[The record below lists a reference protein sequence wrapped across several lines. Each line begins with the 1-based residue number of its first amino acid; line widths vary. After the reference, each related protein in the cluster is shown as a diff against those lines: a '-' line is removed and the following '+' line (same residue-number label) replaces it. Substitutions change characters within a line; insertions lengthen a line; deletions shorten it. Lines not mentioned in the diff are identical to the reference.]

1 MEFGCLTID
10 EKIFGRNINFLRGIG
25 NKANSQVVLMAKVT
39 FKSDNKT
46 VEVPNGTPLVQAA
59 EDNGATIAFSCKAGV
74 CVSCLSNINKGM
86 ENLSPKT
93 DNEKATLE
101 GFGAKPNQRLAC
113 QVTVNGDVEIENP

>member
-1 MEFGCLTID
+1 
-10 EKIFGRNINFLRGIG
+10 
-25 NKANSQVVLMAKVT
+25 MAKVT

-46 VEVPNGTPLVQAA
+46 VEVPNGTPMVQIA
-59 EDNGATIAFSCKAGV
+59 EDNGASIAFSCKAGV

-86 ENLSPKT
+86 KNLGPMT

-113 QVTVNGDVEIENP
+113 QIVVNGDVEIENP

>member
-1 MEFGCLTID
+1 M
-10 EKIFGRNINFLRGIG
+10 
-25 NKANSQVVLMAKVT
+25 VMAKVT

-46 VEVPNGTPLVQAA
+46 VEVPNGTPMVQIA
-59 EDNGATIAFSCKAGV
+59 EDNGASIAFSCKAGV

-86 ENLSPKT
+86 ENLGSMT

-113 QVTVNGDVEIENP
+113 QIVVNGDVEIENP